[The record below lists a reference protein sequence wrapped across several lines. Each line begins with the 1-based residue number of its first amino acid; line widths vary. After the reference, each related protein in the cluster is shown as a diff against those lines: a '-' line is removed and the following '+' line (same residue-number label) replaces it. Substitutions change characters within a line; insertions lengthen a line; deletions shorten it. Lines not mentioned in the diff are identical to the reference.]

1 MKNRYEDL
9 YETKNS
15 LLGQG
20 AFAQVFLGVK
30 KSNNQKVAVK
40 ISNRNLAISQQEKMI
55 LEQLSQNRHQNVVQL
70 LDIFDQTEALFI
82 VQEYCQGGTL
92 YEMMITKTFSEEQ
105 IVNIALQVAQGIA
118 FLHSKNIVHR
128 DIKPENILRQFD
140 EQGMEVYKITDF
152 GLSSLKL
159 DRMTTTKVGTAYY
172 VAPEILDK
180 QQYDKSVDIW
190 AFGLIVDELLHKT
203 PFYNGKSEEE
213 VFFKIKTTNY
223 IIRDQQY
230 AQATIFDHKKN
241 VIKTL
246 LLNSVQKDPKLRKDL
261 KWIIQTLTEYYLQSP
276 NSFDIKQ
283 NNNNYRYLFTENSL
297 ISQSSLCEQTQ
308 NFQLPTYSND
318 SQSQIED
325 CPLHHQPIR
334 FRMPGINDNAVTNA
348 CKKCLQMYGVFEQQ
362 EFQSYLSQT
371 NFELSSFTVDQYFSQ
386 NEIII
391 EALSYLNEYKLFQ
404 EKEKLVQELRSIVIK
419 HHRILRQEYIQYQ
432 DDVKSMN
439 INAKWINEALK
450 LNITISQDFSN
461 KIISFIISKCQ
472 ERKEISLQECRQFIK
487 EQLQVLQS
495 QIESMLRNCIIDI

>member
-1 MKNRYEDL
+1 MKIRYEDL
-9 YETKNS
+9 YETKNQ

-30 KSNNQKVAVK
+30 KSNKQKVAVK
-40 ISNRNLAISQQEKMI
+40 ISNRNLAISKQEKMI
-55 LEQLSQNRHQNVVQL
+55 LKQLSQFRHQNVVQL
-70 LDIFDQTEALFI
+70 LDIFDQQEALFI
-82 VQEYCQGGTL
+82 VQEYCSGGTL
-92 YEMMITKTFSEEQ
+92 YEMMTTKTFSEEQ

-128 DIKPENILRQFD
+128 DIKPENILRQID

-152 GLSSLKL
+152 GLSSVKL

-190 AFGLIVDELLHKT
+190 ALGLIIDELLHKT
-203 PFYNGKSEEE
+203 PFYNGMSEEE

-223 IIRDQQY
+223 NIRDQQY

-241 VIKTL
+241 VIKSL

-261 KWIIQTLTEYYLQSP
+261 NWIIQTLSEYYLQSP
-276 NSFDIKQ
+276 SSFDIQQ
-283 NNNNYRYLFTENSL
+283 NNNNDRYLFTDNSL
-297 ISQSSLCEQTQ
+297 ISQSTLCELTQ

-318 SQSQIED
+318 IQSQFQD
-325 CPLHHQPIR
+325 CPFHHQPIR
-334 FRMPGINDNAVTNA
+334 YRMPGINDNAVTNA
-348 CKKCLQMYGVFEQQ
+348 CQKCLQIYGIFDQM

-371 NFELSSFTVDQYFSQ
+371 NFELNSFSVDSYFSQ

-391 EALSYLNEYKLFQ
+391 EALSYLNQFKLFQ
-404 EKEKLVQELRSIVIK
+404 EKEKLVQELRNIVIK

-432 DDVKSMN
+432 DDIKSMN
-439 INAKWINEALK
+439 TNAKWINEALK
-450 LNITISQDFSN
+450 LNLTISQDMPN
-461 KIISFIISKCQ
+461 KIILYLTSKCQ
-472 ERKEISLQECRQFIK
+472 EKKEITLQECRQFIK
-487 EQLQVLQS
+487 EQLKLLQ
-495 QIESMLRNCIIDI
+495 QYIESKL